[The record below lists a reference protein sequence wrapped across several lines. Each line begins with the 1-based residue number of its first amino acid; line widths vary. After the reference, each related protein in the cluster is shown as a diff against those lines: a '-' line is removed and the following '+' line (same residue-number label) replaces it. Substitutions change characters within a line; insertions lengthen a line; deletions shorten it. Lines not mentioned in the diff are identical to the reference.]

1 VTATTK
7 IARSDIMTLV
17 LVTGGAG
24 RAGRPVVQRLHDAGR
39 ELRVLS
45 HTRKPA
51 IDGVDYVRGDL
62 VTGEGIDRAVGGAGI
77 IIHCAGTTS
86 FRRDQAMTAN
96 LIQAARRLPTPPHL
110 VKISVVGAD
119 RVPVGRGLGRLMF
132 GYFES
137 MVATERAV
145 ERSGLPWS
153 TLRAAQFFDA
163 VALIAQAMARLP
175 LIPVPSGIRFQPVD
189 AGEVADRLIELA
201 FGPPAG
207 LAPDFAGPTA
217 YPMGDLLRGYLT
229 AVGRQ
234 RPLMPVHLP
243 GKIARALR
251 DGANLPRPAGP
262 AANAT
267 LGRRTWEEFLAEQK
281 A

>member
-1 VTATTK
+1 
-7 IARSDIMTLV
+7 MTLV
-17 LVTGGAG
+17 LVTGGTG
-24 RAGRPVVQRLHDAGR
+24 RAGRPVVQRLHDAGHQ
-39 ELRVLS
+39 LRVLS
-45 HTRKPA
+45 HTRQPA
-51 IDGVDYVRGDL
+51 IDGVDHVKADL
-62 VTGEGIDRAVGGAGI
+62 VTGEGVGQAVRGAGV

-96 LIQAARRLPTPPHL
+96 LIRAAKQLPAPPHL

-153 TLRAAQFFDA
+153 ILRATQFFDA
-163 VALIAQAMARLP
+163 VALIAQAMTRLP
-175 LIPVPSGIRFQPVD
+175 LVPVPSGIRFQPVD
-189 AGEVADRLIELA
+189 TGEVADRLIELA
-201 FGPPAG
+201 DGDPSG

-217 YPMGDLLRGYLT
+217 YPMADLVRSYLT
-229 AVGRQ
+229 AAGRR
-234 RPLMPVHLP
+234 RPLLPVYLP
-243 GKIARALR
+243 GKIARAVK
-251 DGANLPRPAGP
+251 DGANLP
-262 AANAT
+262 AADAT
-267 LGRRTWEEFLAEQK
+267 LGHRTWEEFLADRK

>member
-1 VTATTK
+1 VTATTQ

-17 LVTGGAG
+17 LVTGGTG
-24 RAGRPVVQRLHDAGR
+24 RAGRPVAQRLHDAGR

-51 IDGVDYVRGDL
+51 IDGVDCVQGDL
-62 VTGEGIDRAVGGAGI
+62 VTGEGIDRAVRGAGI
-77 IIHCAGTTS
+77 IIHCAGAPS
-86 FRRDQAMTAN
+86 FRRDQAMTTN
-96 LIQAARRLPTPPHL
+96 LIQAARQLPAPPHL

-119 RVPVGRGLGRLMF
+119 RVPVGRGLGKLMF

-153 TLRAAQFFDA
+153 TLRATQFFDA
-163 VALIAQAMARLP
+163 VALIARAMARLP

-201 FGPPAG
+201 FGAPAG

-217 YPMGDLLRGYLT
+217 YPMADLLRGYLS
-229 AVGRQ
+229 AVGRH

-243 GKIARALR
+243 GKIARAVK
-251 DGANLPRPAGP
+251 DGANLP

-267 LGRRTWEEFLAEQK
+267 LGHRTWEEFLSELK

>member
-1 VTATTK
+1 
-7 IARSDIMTLV
+7 MTLA
-17 LVTGGAG
+17 LVTGGTG

-45 HTRKPA
+45 HARKPA
-51 IDGVDYVRGDL
+51 VDGVDYVQGDL
-62 VTGEGIDRAVGGAGI
+62 ATGEGIDRAVRGAGI
-77 IIHCAGTTS
+77 IIHCAGATS
-86 FRRDQAMTAN
+86 LRRDQAMTAN
-96 LIQAARRLPTPPHL
+96 LIQAARQLPAPPHL

-119 RVPVGRGLGRLMF
+119 RVPAGRGLGQLMF

-153 TLRAAQFFDA
+153 TLRATQFFDS
-163 VALIAQAMARLP
+163 VALIARAMARLP

-189 AGEVADRLIELA
+189 AGEVAERLIELA
-201 FGPPAG
+201 FGAPAG

-217 YPMGDLLRGYLT
+217 YPMADLLRGYLS
-229 AVGRQ
+229 AVGRN
-234 RPLMPVHLP
+234 RPLMPVRLP
-243 GKIARALR
+243 GKIARAVKA
-251 DGANLPRPAGP
+251 GANLP

-267 LGRRTWEEFLAEQK
+267 LGHRSWEEFLAGLK

>member
-1 VTATTK
+1 
-7 IARSDIMTLV
+7 MTLA
-17 LVTGGAG
+17 LVTGGTG

-45 HTRKPA
+45 HARKPA
-51 IDGVDYVRGDL
+51 VDGVDYVQGDL
-62 VTGEGIDRAVGGAGI
+62 VTGEGIDRAVRGAGI
-77 IIHCAGTTS
+77 IIHCAGATS
-86 FRRDQAMTAN
+86 LRRDQAMTAN
-96 LIQAARRLPTPPHL
+96 LIQAARQLPAPPHL
-110 VKISVVGAD
+110 VQISVVGAD
-119 RVPVGRGLGRLMF
+119 RGLGQLMF

-153 TLRAAQFFDA
+153 TLRATQFFDA
-163 VALIAQAMARLP
+163 VALIARAMARLP

-189 AGEVADRLIELA
+189 AGEVAERLIELA
-201 FGPPAG
+201 FGAPAG

-217 YPMGDLLRGYLT
+217 YPMADLLRGYLS
-229 AVGRQ
+229 AVGRN
-234 RPLMPVHLP
+234 RPLMPVRLP
-243 GKIARALR
+243 GKIARAVKA
-251 DGANLPRPAGP
+251 GANLP

-267 LGRRTWEEFLAEQK
+267 LGHRSWEEFLAGLK

>member
-1 VTATTK
+1 
-7 IARSDIMTLV
+7 MTLV
-17 LVTGGAG
+17 LVTGGTG
-24 RAGRPVVQRLHDAGR
+24 RAGRPVVQRLHDAGG

-51 IDGVDYVRGDL
+51 IDGVDYVQGDL
-62 VTGEGIDRAVGGAGI
+62 VTGEGIDRAVRGAGI
-77 IIHCAGTTS
+77 IIHCAGATS

-96 LIQAARRLPTPPHL
+96 LIQAARQLPAPPHL

-119 RVPVGRGLGRLMF
+119 RVPVGRGLGKLMF

-137 MVATERAV
+137 MVANERAV

-153 TLRAAQFFDA
+153 TLRATQFFDA
-163 VALIAQAMARLP
+163 VALIARAMARLP

-189 AGEVADRLIELA
+189 TGEVADRLIELA

-217 YPMGDLLRGYLT
+217 YPMADLLRGYLS
-229 AVGRQ
+229 AVGRH

-243 GKIARALR
+243 GKIARAVK
-251 DGANLPRPAGP
+251 DGANLP

-267 LGRRTWEEFLAEQK
+267 LGHRTWEEFLAEQK